1 MAIMNEAIVDPPLTL
16 SSKSKDE
23 RLRCSVLMVARDCVL
38 LRSNGPE
45 NETQA
50 TTAAVDVKKLAQ
62 GAKQGAKQGA
72 VRQGGRAQCSRAQCG
87 RAQCQQPRNQQP
99 RNQQPRVTQP
109 ATTSSSR
116 TRSQKLGAETK
127 NNGLRPRG
135 LAATTGDSDHTSYK
149 TQNEPVVG
157 PR

>member
-62 GAKQGAKQGA
+62 GA
-72 VRQGGRAQCSRAQCG
+72 
-87 RAQCQQPRNQQP
+87 P
-99 RNQQPRVTQP
+99 
-109 ATTSSSR
+109 
-116 TRSQKLGAETK
+116 KL
-127 NNGLRPRG
+127 LI
-135 LAATTGDSDHTSYK
+135 
-149 TQNEPVVG
+149 
-157 PR
+157 